1 MTGAFI
7 LATGNRHKLAEMEE
21 LLPAVELQP
30 LPAGFEM
37 PPEDGDSFA
46 ANALIKARAAH
57 AATGEVTIA
66 DDSGIAA
73 EDLGGAPGIYS
84 ARYAGEGASDE
95 VNLDKLLRE
104 VDAAGGNR
112 RAAYV
117 CAIALIDETGV
128 EHVFEARCEGRLL
141 GERARQRRLRLRPG
155 LRPRRH
161 RPRRRA
167 HLRRAERRREE
178 RDQPPRP
185 GRAQARRP
193 PRPGGGRHAVIRTKS
208 RAAALSI
215 ASNAVLIALKLA
227 AGAITGSIAIIT
239 EAVHSLIDL
248 VASVVAFF
256 SVRKADEPADA
267 EHPYGHEKVENLAA
281 AIEGM
286 LILVGA
292 GVIVYEATHQLV
304 QGAEVDRLGV
314 GIAVMA
320 FSVFANLGVSTVLS
334 RQAKA
339 HESQA
344 LEGDAAHLRTD
355 AMTSAGVLFGLALV
369 QITGDAAFDPITAL
383 VVAVA
388 IVWAGF
394 RILRRSSGGPRRRSA
409 AEAEMDRIEEAIA
422 SARTAEVAG
431 YHKLRARRAGSRRH
445 IDLHVQ
451 YRSGTSLE
459 RAHELAHQMRD
470 SIEAEI
476 PRPRC

>member
-1 MTGAFI
+1 
-7 LATGNRHKLAEMEE
+7 
-21 LLPAVELQP
+21 
-30 LPAGFEM
+30 
-37 PPEDGDSFA
+37 
-46 ANALIKARAAH
+46 
-57 AATGEVTIA
+57 
-66 DDSGIAA
+66 
-73 EDLGGAPGIYS
+73 
-84 ARYAGEGASDE
+84 
-95 VNLDKLLRE
+95 
-104 VDAAGGNR
+104 
-112 RAAYV
+112 
-117 CAIALIDETGV
+117 
-128 EHVFEARCEGRLL
+128 
-141 GERARQRRLRLRPG
+141 
-155 LRPRRH
+155 
-161 RPRRRA
+161 
-167 HLRRAERRREE
+167 
-178 RDQPPRP
+178 
-185 GRAQARRP
+185 
-193 PRPGGGRHAVIRTKS
+193 VIRTKS

-215 ASNAVLIALKLA
+215 ASNAILIALKLA

-248 VASVVAFF
+248 VASVIAFF

-292 GVIVYEATHQLV
+292 GVIVYEATRQLV

-339 HESQA
+339 HDSQA

-394 RILRRSSGGPRRRSA
+394 RILRRSSAVLVDETLPES
-409 AEAEMDRIEEAIA
+409 ELDRIERAIA
-422 SARTAEVAG
+422 SARTPEVAG

-445 IDLHVQ
+445 VDFHVQ

-476 PRPRC
+476 PQADVLIHAEPETSFREPDDSDSGPFRSG